1 MLVYMFAS
9 IGMCGCGFQDLLQG
23 KSITVTS
30 EDYLYL
36 AYNYFHCEE
45 KATTSWHVSS
55 KGGQT

>member
-1 MLVYMFAS
+1 MLVYMFAI
-9 IGMCGCGFQDLLQG
+9 IGMCACGFQDLLQG

-36 AYNYFHCEE
+36 AYKYFHCEE

-55 KGGQT
+55 KRG